1 MSLCMKI
8 RRVYQKLMII
18 KLLFTIF
25 LGFSGGLSVGAG
37 YVAFLTVLGIIPRLT
52 QLTKTMKMIQLY
64 EWAIV
69 LGAIVGTIVMLQDIH
84 LHLSPFLLLIF
95 GLLGGVF
102 VGMMTAALTEVLNV
116 WPILAKRIGVEDKI
130 TFLLMALVFG
140 KIIGSLF
147 HWIYFVDH

>member
-69 LGAIVGTIVMLQDIH
+69 LGAIVGTIVILQDIH